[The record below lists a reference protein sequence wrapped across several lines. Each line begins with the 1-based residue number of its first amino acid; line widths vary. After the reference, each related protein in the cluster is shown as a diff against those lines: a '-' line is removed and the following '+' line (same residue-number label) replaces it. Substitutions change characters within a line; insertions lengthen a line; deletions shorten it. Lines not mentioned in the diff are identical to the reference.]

1 MSESPGSGNWT
12 SLLSWDVQLLPMLAV
27 NMSGKA
33 SNAEV
38 SRLAVELPVMVTGA
52 QFMYISRLP
61 TLLNHVHAM
70 VALPAGTESGMV
82 KLYVLGSTALAE
94 SVAAFPAMFISGH
107 PPWMEWMT
115 LN

>member
-1 MSESPGSGNWT
+1 
-12 SLLSWDVQLLPMLAV
+12 MLAV

-33 SNAEV
+33 SKAEV
-38 SRLAVELPVMVTGA
+38 SRLVEELPVMVTGA

-61 TLLNHVHAM
+61 ILLNHVQAM

-82 KLYVLGSTALAE
+82 KLYLLGSTAEAE
-94 SVAAFPAMFISGH
+94 SLAALPVISISGH
-107 PPWMEWMT
+107 PPWMEWIT